1 MKYPDKV
8 LKPPGKLL
16 SIFSL
21 ILFFALGFLVTNILN
36 TKLPQEKQTVKSQ
49 AQGLSPIQE
58 ATCTAKGGECQTGKS
73 DQVGKECTLSDG
85 KTKGTV
91 IFNLCPQQS
100 NDVRCCVPKTSSNPD
115 VPILDKASLT
125 VEFQGIGPNANP
137 LNKTRYITIKIFK
150 NEGPFER
157 ADYVAEDNIVYD
169 GQDGK
174 FKSNNFNLGALP
186 DGKYQMV
193 IQEERYLDAQLTNKN
208 GDKAI
213 TVSGGVVVEMAPVT
227 MIAGDL
233 APGERGD
240 NFINIIDYNAIIGC
254 MPGAPSNSCFNRDY
268 ADLNDDGKV
277 DQIDFDILMKN
288 FGEDGFA
295 FQTDQF
301 KCEPDPGCGAEK
313 GSLQLCSLLC
323 TKKTQRS

>member
-1 MKYPDKV
+1 MKYPDKAF
-8 LKPPGKLL
+8 KFPGNLL

-21 ILFFALGFLVTNILN
+21 VLFFGLGFLVTNILN
-36 TKLPQEKQTVKSQ
+36 NRLPNEQQSTETQ

-58 ATCTAKGGECQTGKS
+58 TSCTSQGGECQTGKG

-85 KTKGTV
+85 TTKGTV
-91 IFNLCPQQS
+91 IYNLCPRQS
-100 NDVRCCVPKTSSNPD
+100 DDVRCCVPKTNSNPV
-115 VPILDKASLT
+115 VPIADKASLT

-137 LNKTRYITIKIFK
+137 RNPRRLVTLKIFK
-150 NEGPFER
+150 NDGSFES
-157 ADYVAEDNIVYD
+157 AAYVAEDSLTYD
-169 GQDGK
+169 GLDGK
-174 FKSNNFNLGALP
+174 FKSNNFSLGAIP

-213 TVSGGVVVEMAPVT
+213 AVSGAVAVEMAPVT
-227 MIAGDL
+227 MLAGDIG
-233 APGERGD
+233 PGERGD
-240 NFINIIDYNAIIGC
+240 NFINIIDYNALIGC
-254 MPGAPSNSCFNRDY
+254 LPGAPINSCFNRDY
-268 ADLNDDGKV
+268 ADLNDDGRV

-288 FGEDGFA
+288 FGENGFA

-301 KCEPDPGCGAEK
+301 KCEPDPACGAEK

-323 TKKTQRS
+323 SKKSQRS